1 MAAADSTQP
10 ICPPP
15 PPAPI
20 LLPINV
26 PILHQEIQSTSSN
39 DVVEGRRQLTPLKQI
54 EVKRG

>member
-20 LLPINV
+20 LLPI
-26 PILHQEIQSTSSN
+26 LQQEIQSTSSN